1 MSKSLLGFTL
11 LLVLLL
17 LGVTSVNTFAQAGGY
32 HIAWWTLDSG
42 GGASAFGR
50 YQLTGTIGQPD
61 ASTVLQG
68 GAYRL
73 TGGYWGEIGYEI
85 FLPLVLQEE

>member
-1 MSKSLLGFTL
+1 MSKSLLWFTL
-11 LLVLLL
+11 VLVLLL
-17 LGVTSVNTFAQAGGY
+17 LGVTSVNAFAQAGGY
-32 HIAWWTLDSG
+32 RIAWWTLDSG
-42 GGASAFGR
+42 GGESSAGR
-50 YQLTGTIGQPD
+50 YRLTGTTGQPE

-85 FLPLVLQEE
+85 FLPLILQGE